1 MGSHTDWKCFASRLA
16 LTRARFAAVG
26 LDPSALPVCVAPH
39 SVGWD
44 CPGLVDTLKLLPEGA
59 TDAQNSPAVFA

>member
-1 MGSHTDWKCFASRLA
+1 MMRKFGLILGGGALLIVVILGIWIFSRPERGTTGSVSTKF
-16 LTRARFAAVG
+16 
-26 LDPSALPVCVAPH
+26 
-39 SVGWD
+39 WD